1 MSAEPAEK
9 RSWTAE
15 EYLAWERVQ
24 PTKHEFFEGEIFAM
38 AGATVA
44 HNLLVARVVTA
55 LTNALDAGPCNACP
69 SDMRVKVPATGLYTY
84 PDAVVFCGKAELED
98 DETLDTLLNPRVLV
112 EVLSE
117 SSEAYDRGKKFEQ
130 YRSIPSFTEY
140 LLVAQDH
147 VLIEHFSRQA
157 DNSWVLREARAG
169 GRIDLASIGC
179 VLQVDQIYLKV
190 FSATGTQGS

>member
-9 RSWTAE
+9 RSWTPD
-15 EYLAWERVQ
+15 EYLAWERLQ
-24 PTKHEFFEGEIFAM
+24 PTKHEFFDGEIFAM
-38 AGATVA
+38 VGATLE

-55 LTNALDAGPCNACP
+55 LTNALNDGPCDACP

-98 DETLDTLLNPRVLV
+98 ATHDTLLNPTVLV
-112 EVLSE
+112 EVLSD

-130 YRSIPSFTEY
+130 YRSIQSFTEY

-147 VLIEHFSRQA
+147 VLVEHFSRQA
-157 DNSWVLREARAG
+157 DSSWVLREARAG

-179 VLQVDQIYLKV
+179 VLQVDEIYRKV
-190 FSATGTQGS
+190 FNAAGAQGS